1 MDNPRVPL
9 EQKRVMIASKIT
21 KLQDELTA
29 EGVKTKS
36 INYRFTK
43 VKELFEQYERLIEK
57 LELTTPEDNEINL
70 AEDVRTLFYD
80 LMDQFEKLTQLNR
93 TNHNNSHNVN
103 ISTNNTTAGN
113 TTLVETQR
121 LAKLPTTDLPK
132 FDGNFENWLSFKNT
146 FKTLIDTRNDLDDLN
161 KFLYLRGCLTGSAA
175 NKLALFDASA
185 ENYTKAWDF
194 LTKTYQKKRALICK
208 HYDSILNLN
217 TISIPTTDNLNKL
230 IDDARQHIN
239 NLQSFQINITESLL
253 VRILENKLPSEIKN
267 KWQET
272 FTDNDT
278 LPTFESFCEFVSNFA
293 FRLNT
298 HRPDK
303 HRDSDHSSKRRRNEH
318 SNNNLKKQKTDTPVR
333 ALVTTSSSACPC
345 CKHLHPLYKCYTF
358 NALTVGERIKFVKF
372 SKLCNN
378 CLRVHKGTCTSSRC
392 RVCKKFHHT
401 TLHINQNVTQQTNNA
416 NVSKNNS
423 AKIESPATVTTD
435 KGSTA

>member
-1 MDNPRVPL
+1 MDNPNISI
-9 EQKRVMIASKIT
+9 EQKRILITTKIT
-21 KLQDELTA
+21 KVLNELTVGNITDA
-29 EGVKTKS
+29 DASLRLVK
-36 INYRFTK
+36 I
-43 VKELFEQYERLIEK
+43 KELFEQYDMIIDE
-57 LELTTPEDNEINL
+57 LEMTEPENDEVNL
-70 AEDVRTLFYD
+70 AEEVRTLYY
-80 LMDQFEKLTQLNR
+80 KLVGQVKTSNQ
-93 TNHNNSHNVN
+93 TINNSQNDN
-103 ISTNNTTAGN
+103 SKGNNSGGNNSTF
-113 TTLVETQR
+113 ETQR
-121 LAKLPTTDLPK
+121 LAKLPTIDLPK
-132 FDGNFENWLSFKNT
+132 FDGNLENWLSFKNT

-161 KFLYLRGCLTGSAA
+161 KILSLRGCLTGSAA

-194 LTKTYQKKRALICK
+194 LTKTYQKKRALIFK

-239 NLQSFQINITESLL
+239 NLQSLQINITESLL

-293 FRLNT
+293 FRLST
-298 HRPDK
+298 HKPDK

-333 ALVTTSSSACPC
+333 ALVTTASSACPC

-358 NALTVGERIKFVKF
+358 NALTVGERIKFVKS

-416 NVSKNNS
+416 NV
-423 AKIESPATVTTD
+423 
-435 KGSTA
+435 

>member
-1 MDNPRVPL
+1 MDNLRVPL

-43 VKELFEQYERLIEK
+43 VKESFEQYERLIEK

-70 AEDVRTLFYD
+70 AEDVQTLFYD

-103 ISTNNTTAGN
+103 TN
-113 TTLVETQR
+113 
-121 LAKLPTTDLPK
+121 
-132 FDGNFENWLSFKNT
+132 
-146 FKTLIDTRNDLDDLN
+146 
-161 KFLYLRGCLTGSAA
+161 
-175 NKLALFDASA
+175 
-185 ENYTKAWDF
+185 
-194 LTKTYQKKRALICK
+194 
-208 HYDSILNLN
+208 
-217 TISIPTTDNLNKL
+217 NLNKL

-239 NLQSFQINITESLL
+239 NLQSLQINITESLL
-253 VRILENKLPSEIKN
+253 VRILENKLTSEIKN

-293 FRLNT
+293 FRLST
-298 HRPDK
+298 HKPDK
-303 HRDSDHSSKRRRNEH
+303 HRDSDHSFKRRRNEH

-333 ALVTTSSSACPC
+333 ALVTTASSACPC

-358 NALTVGERIKFVKF
+358 NALTVGERIKFVK
-372 SKLCNN
+372 SNKLCNN

-392 RVCKKFHHT
+392 RICKKFHHT
-401 TLHINQNVTQQTNNA
+401 ILHIKQNVTQQPTNPNT
-416 NVSKNNS
+416 SKNNS
-423 AKIESPATVTTD
+423 VKFESPSTVTTD
-435 KGSTA
+435 KESTS

>member
-9 EQKRVMIASKIT
+9 EQKHVMIASKIT

-36 INYRFTK
+36 ISYRFTK
-43 VKELFEQYERLIEK
+43 VKESFEQYERLIEK

-80 LMDQFEKLTQLNR
+80 LMDQFERLTQLNR

-103 ISTNNTTAGN
+103 TSTNNTTAGN
-113 TTLVETQR
+113 TTFVETQR

-132 FDGNFENWLSFKNT
+132 FDGNFENWLSFKNR

-194 LTKTYQKKRALICK
+194 STKTYQKERALIFK

-217 TISIPTTDNLNKL
+217 TISIPITDNLNKL

-239 NLQSFQINITESLL
+239 NLQSLQINITESLL

-278 LPTFESFCEFVSNFA
+278 LPTFESFCEFISNFA
-293 FRLNT
+293 FRLST
-298 HRPDK
+298 HKPDK
-303 HRDSDHSSKRRRNEH
+303 HRDSDHSFKRRRDEH

-333 ALVTTSSSACPC
+333 ALVTTVSSACPC

-358 NALTVGERIKFVKF
+358 NALTVGERIKFVK
-372 SKLCNN
+372 SNKLCNN
-378 CLRVHKGTCTSSRC
+378 CLRVHEGTCNSGNC
-392 RVCKKFHHT
+392 RVCHKSHHT
-401 TLHINQNVTQQTNNA
+401 MLHIKQNVTQQTNNT